1 MGRAFHMGRLGPFA
15 TRVALAGQDV
25 RLASGP
31 ASRFVVRRVSEPRP
45 CREVMGLG
53 LMPVADSG
61 RSRPAE
67 FAVRPDAAAPTRQ
80 LGPAGSPR
88 QTSRGG
94 VPVPDGA
101 GWEWTNQAGESSI
114 ARAGARFGF
123 RAIAGGRTGRS
134 RRPQMVGNASLR
146 NPPALPVGAVT
157 CWMSTLS
164 GGRSR
169 RSIQWGQLRSCPAD
183 GSDGGLP
190 LGQRNGPSTGSGSSP
205 CGRDSPSCRR
215 SARPLDRTWLV
226 GAGAFSVAWMR
237 W

>member
-1 MGRAFHMGRLGPFA
+1 MLRLQG
-15 TRVALAGQDV
+15 
-25 RLASGP
+25 
-31 ASRFVVRRVSEPRP
+31 
-45 CREVMGLG
+45 
-53 LMPVADSG
+53 
-61 RSRPAE
+61 
-67 FAVRPDAAAPTRQ
+67 APTRQ
-80 LGPAGSPR
+80 LGPAIGLTSGHAPAVGSGRQPR

-101 GWEWTNQAGESSI
+101 GWEWTNQAGESSF
-114 ARAGARFGF
+114 ARARFGF

-134 RRPQMVGNASLR
+134 RRPQMVWGNASLR
-146 NPPALPVGAVT
+146 NPSALPVGAAT
-157 CWMSTLS
+157 CWMSTSS

-169 RSIQWGQLRSCPAD
+169 RSSQWGRLRSCPAD

-215 SARPLDRTWLV
+215 SARPLDRAWLV
-226 GAGAFSVAWMR
+226 GVGAFSVAWMR